1 MLFLYVVAIA
11 CSPEAKQ
18 SSQHTRTYLSK
29 NDSGSLF
36 WNNVMVNYNLWT
48 KNSIGFLDFFKASV
62 RLQHGS

>member
-36 WNNVMVNYNLWT
+36 WNNVMVNYNL
-48 KNSIGFLDFFKASV
+48 
-62 RLQHGS
+62 